1 MLTSL
6 GKEQNDHGR
15 WEAKC
20 QVQKIQAFKSYT
32 LSIRRQQKGILSWR
46 RWHKVGEL
54 PMYGEFGGYPFI
66 HLQHKIIIY
75 LLVWLIDIHLKTN
88 NFCPYSLC
96 RPHQCALSSLSLSS
110 LPSSP
115 PSSSDWSPS
124 KSKVGLLTLSTSSRT
139 GAMLCLLSSAESPM
153 RGRAKVLVAPVS
165 VLELLLLPLLLP
177 SPIPG
182 SWPSGLLSLE
192 SCRSMA
198 TVPETYNHN

>member
-1 MLTSL
+1 M
-6 GKEQNDHGR
+6 
-15 WEAKC
+15 
-20 QVQKIQAFKSYT
+20 
-32 LSIRRQQKGILSWR
+32 RRQQKGILSWR
-46 RWHKVGEL
+46 RWHNVGEL

-75 LLVWLIDIHLKTN
+75 LLISQISIYFKAN
-88 NFCPYSLC
+88 NFCAYSLC

-110 LPSSP
+110 FPSSP

-124 KSKVGLLTLSTSSRT
+124 KSKVGLLTLSTSSST
-139 GAMLCLLSSAESPM
+139 GAMLCLLSSAESPTT
-153 RGRAKVLVAPVS
+153 GKAKVLMPPVS

-198 TVPETYNHN
+198 TVPEIHNQVKSSITIVRGVSLSTARWRF